1 MKEKFK
7 IYPYRWVVL
16 AAFMFI
22 TFVIEIQWLAH
33 AAVARPAA
41 VFYEG
46 QFLDSSFI
54 NIDFLAMIYMLVYL
68 VMSIPASYVI
78 DTYGIKTGLGIG
90 AVLLGISGLVKG
102 VFATD
107 FNIVLIAQI
116 GLAVAQPFILNAV
129 TAVSVR
135 WFPLSERGLAAG
147 LSVLAQYLGII
158 VAMLVT
164 PLMIGTNP
172 DMESYGHGFEKMLM
186 VFGILSFVAAVV
198 SLVFIKEY
206 PPTPPNDE
214 EYVRHGFFEGIKY
227 IFHQKDMLITLALF
241 TVGLGIFNAISSMT
255 DAIAAN
261 IGVKD
266 SDGLIGGLMLIGGV
280 IGALVIPVISDKQQK
295 RKKFL
300 VICMI
305 GAVPGILG
313 LTFAGIISSDP
324 QIAYSIALTSSFI
337 LGFFIMSAGPI
348 GFQYAAEVS
357 YPAPEST
364 SQGLL
369 LLVGQ
374 VSGLVFVAG
383 MSTQQNAFLN
393 QFMILFS
400 ALAFLI
406 IVGVLFLKESPM
418 MKSGNQSMKI

>member
-1 MKEKFK
+1 LKSNYK

-33 AAVARPAA
+33 AAVARPAGI
-41 VFYEG
+41 FFEG
-46 QFLDSSFI
+46 QFATSSFF
-54 NIDFLAMIYMLVYL
+54 NIDFLAMVYMLVYL
-68 VMSIPASYVI
+68 IMSIPASYVI
-78 DTYGIKTGLGIG
+78 DTYGIKTGLGAG

-102 VFATD
+102 VFAAD
-107 FNIVLIAQI
+107 FQIVLFAQI
-116 GLAVAQPFILNAV
+116 GLAIAQPFILNAV

-135 WFPLSERGLAAG
+135 WFPLKERGLAAG

-164 PLMIGTNP
+164 PLMIGTDP
-172 DMESYGHGFEKMLM
+172 DLAGYGQGFEKMGM
-186 VFGILSFVAAVV
+186 IYGILSLIAAVV
-198 SLVFIKEY
+198 SLILIKEY
-206 PPTPPNDE
+206 PPTPPSEE
-214 EYVRHGFFEGIKY
+214 EYVRHGFFEGIRY
-227 IFHQKDMLITLALF
+227 IFRQRDMLITLALF
-241 TVGLGIFNAISSMT
+241 TIGLGIFNAISSMT

-280 IGALVIPVISDKQQK
+280 IGALVIPVLSDKQQK

-300 VICMI
+300 VICMT

-313 LTFAGIISSDP
+313 LTFAGFISTDL
-324 QIAYSIALTSSFI
+324 QTGYTIALISSFI

-357 YPAPEST
+357 APAPEST

-374 VSGLVFVAG
+374 VSGLIFVAG
-383 MSTQQNAFLN
+383 MSMHQNAYLN

-400 ALAFLI
+400 VLSFLI
-406 IVGVLFLKESPM
+406 IAGVLYLKESPLM
-418 MKSGNQSMKI
+418 NSGK

>member
-1 MKEKFK
+1 MKENFK

-33 AAVARPAA
+33 AAVARPAGI
-41 VFYEG
+41 FYEG
-46 QFLDSSFI
+46 QFAAGSFF
-54 NIDFLAMIYMLVYL
+54 NIDFLAMVYMLVYL
-68 VMSIPASYVI
+68 IMSIPASYVI
-78 DTYGIKTGLGIG
+78 DTYGIKPGLGIG

-102 VFATD
+102 IFATD
-107 FNIVLIAQI
+107 FQIVLVAQI

-135 WFPLSERGLAAG
+135 WFPLKERGLAAG

-164 PLMIGTNP
+164 PLMIGTEP
-172 DMESYGHGFEKMLM
+172 DLAGYGQGFERMLM
-186 VFGILSFVAAVV
+186 IYGVLSLVAALV
-198 SLVFIKEY
+198 SLIFIKEY
-206 PPTPPNDE
+206 PPSAPSEE
-214 EYVRHGFFEGIKY
+214 EYVRHNFFEGIRY
-227 IFHQKDMLITLALF
+227 IFRQRDMLITLALF

-280 IGALVIPVISDKQQK
+280 IGALIIPVLSDKQQK

-300 VICMI
+300 VMCMI

-313 LTFAGIISSDP
+313 LTFAGFISEDP
-324 QIAYSIALTSSFI
+324 QTGYMIALVSSFI

-357 YPAPEST
+357 APAPEST

-383 MSTQQNAFLN
+383 MSIDRNAYLN

-400 ALAFLI
+400 VLSFLI
-406 IVGVLFLKESPM
+406 IVGVLLLKESPM
-418 MKSGNQSMKI
+418 MKTDN

>member
-1 MKEKFK
+1 LKEKFK

-16 AAFMFI
+16 VAFMFI

-33 AAVARPAA
+33 AAVARPAGA
-41 VFYEG
+41 FYEG
-46 QFLDSSFI
+46 QFLESSFI
-54 NIDFLAMIYMLVYL
+54 NIDFLAMVYMLVYL

>member
-1 MKEKFK
+1 
-7 IYPYRWVVL
+7 
-16 AAFMFI
+16 
-22 TFVIEIQWLAH
+22 
-33 AAVARPAA
+33 
-41 VFYEG
+41 
-46 QFLDSSFI
+46 
-54 NIDFLAMIYMLVYL
+54 
-68 VMSIPASYVI
+68 
-78 DTYGIKTGLGIG
+78 
-90 AVLLGISGLVKG
+90 
-102 VFATD
+102 
-107 FNIVLIAQI
+107 
-116 GLAVAQPFILNAV
+116 
-129 TAVSVR
+129 
-135 WFPLSERGLAAG
+135 
-147 LSVLAQYLGII
+147 
-158 VAMLVT
+158 
-164 PLMIGTNP
+164 
-172 DMESYGHGFEKMLM
+172 
-186 VFGILSFVAAVV
+186 
-198 SLVFIKEY
+198 
-206 PPTPPNDE
+206 
-214 EYVRHGFFEGIKY
+214 
-227 IFHQKDMLITLALF
+227 
-241 TVGLGIFNAISSMT
+241 MT